1 MLAIKIIQ
9 AKTSDSMHFE
19 IDNSTQKLVEHFS
32 LIITF
37 KPVLP
42 HYQCLAKQRQQLVS
56 SYKSRNIDQN
66 SGRKGG

>member
-9 AKTSDSMHFE
+9 AKTSAFMHFK
-19 IDNSTQKLVEHFS
+19 IDNSAQKLVEHFS
-32 LIITF
+32 LITF

-56 SYKSRNIDQN
+56 SYKSQNIDQN